1 MVRIGLVGCGQWGL
15 NYLKTFSTISAAR
28 ITHVCDLN
36 EVILREIKFLY
47 PHTKTF
53 TDYRYLMESNNLD
66 GVIIA
71 TPPKLHFPIAAEF
84 LLSKKAVLLEKPAT
98 LSYVDAKKL
107 VELAQMNSV
116 TLMVGHLME
125 YHPAVVQLHSYISQ
139 GMLGELR
146 YILTK
151 RAHLGSVRNDVS
163 VLWDLAVHDLSIV
176 RYLVNQEPLWV
187 SAQGESYLKA
197 GIQDLITITMGFS
210 GNLFTQIHA
219 NWLYPL
225 KQRQLVLAGDKMMAV
240 MDDAKEDYKVKLIP
254 FEGDLIMPRLEKT
267 PPLTGQCLHFIECIK
282 THVEPKTG
290 ARDIFWVIRVM
301 ELIELSLASNSARFT
316 LEKKSIK

>member
-1 MVRIGLVGCGQWGL
+1 MIRIGLIGCGQWGL

-28 ITHVCDLN
+28 ITQVCDLN
-36 EVILREIKFLY
+36 EDILRKIRFLY
-47 PHTKTF
+47 PHTKTV
-53 TDYRYLMESNNLD
+53 TDYRYLLESNNVD

-71 TPPKLHFPIAAEF
+71 TPPKFHFAIAAEF
-84 LLSKKAVLLEKPAT
+84 LMRKIAVLLEKPAT
-98 LSYVDAKKL
+98 LSYIDAKKL
-107 VELAQMNSV
+107 VELAQTNSV

-125 YHPAVVQLHSYISQ
+125 YHPAVVKLHSCISQ
-139 GMLGELR
+139 EMLGELR

-151 RAHLGSVRNDVS
+151 RANLGTVRNDVS

-187 SAQGESYLKA
+187 SAQGESYLQT
-197 GIQDLITITMGFS
+197 GIHDLITITMGFS

-225 KQRQLVLAGDKMMAV
+225 KQRQLVVAGDKMMAI
-240 MDDAKEDYKVKLIP
+240 MDDAKEDYKVQLIP
-254 FEGDLIMPRLEKT
+254 FEGDHIMPCLEKT
-267 PPLTGQCLHFIECIK
+267 PPLTSQCLHFIECIK
-282 THVEPKTG
+282 THIEPKTG
-290 ARDIFWVIRVM
+290 SCDILWVIRVM

-316 LEKKSIK
+316 PEKNLIT